1 MNIRVLRNQ
10 ISLGICVAALFIQF
24 AVFEPYI
31 YQDAFKEFT
40 EFNNNFIWMYALFF
54 AVGGV
59 IYSSL
64 CRKKLKS
71 GFYFAFWGCL
81 TTLAGVLSVSL
92 IQTLTRHL
100 KINSI
105 TIMMPLI
112 YCVILCLAAT
122 VQYAAFDGIVKKIAS
137 ENKNVVAPI
146 CAAIALAAFVLLIV
160 PYHLSYTA
168 VIIASGVLLAAS
180 AILVDDSEKNA
191 LYDLGS
197 IQNEAENC
205 GINSKVKTSFA
216 LGGLIVFT
224 FGIAILVANIRAFA
238 EYYVYRAQDLC
249 VLCIVVAVSVFA
261 GRKLYRK
268 FKEKKVLQV
277 VSAIL
282 FFISLLVMTF
292 CRGYVLTLIMSIV
305 AAAGGVIQLSY
316 ITNTLRASGFAGK
329 KNFAS
334 LSIVFIALA
343 FVLGYWTGV
352 YMTYGGGHMTDIL
365 VGIYLEPI
373 RTNSM
378 IAKGLT
384 PDSNGVYAEYSGIG
398 ERVALSYKRFAYIPS
413 SFVILISAAI
423 CEVAFVANTI
433 VEYKKKK
440 LTLLGESNRCKTDLT
455 DTEAENSSQE

>member
-10 ISLGICVAALFIQF
+10 ISLGICVAALFVQF

-112 YCVILCLAAT
+112 YCVLLCLAAT

-137 ENKNVVAPI
+137 EGRSVVAPI
-146 CAAIALAAFVLLIV
+146 CAAIALAAVVLLIV
-160 PYHLSYTA
+160 PYHLSYKA

-180 AILVDDSEKNA
+180 AILVDDSEKTA

-365 VGIYLEPI
+365 AGIYLEPI

-413 SFVILISAAI
+413 SYVFLISAAI
-423 CEVAFVANTI
+423 CEVSFVANI
-433 VEYKKKK
+433 
-440 LTLLGESNRCKTDLT
+440 LLQCFMDKVSRRPEDNR
-455 DTEAENSSQE
+455 N

>member
-10 ISLGICVAALFIQF
+10 ISLGICVAALFVQF

-71 GFYFAFWGCL
+71 GFYLAFWGCL

-112 YCVILCLAAT
+112 YCVLLCLAAT

-137 ENKNVVAPI
+137 EGRSVVAPI
-146 CAAIALAAFVLLIV
+146 CAAIVLAAVVLVIM
-160 PYHLSYTA
+160 PYHLSYKA
-168 VIIASGVLLAAS
+168 VIIASGVLLVAGAF
-180 AILVDDSEKNA
+180 LVDDSEKTV

-197 IQNEAENC
+197 
-205 GINSKVKTSFA
+205 INSKVKTSFA

-268 FKEKKVLQV
+268 FKEKKLLQA

-282 FFISLLVMTF
+282 FFISLLVITF
-292 CRGYVLTLIMSIV
+292 CSGYVLTLIMSIV
-305 AAAGGVIQLSY
+305 AAAGGVIQLSC

-365 VGIYLEPI
+365 AGIYLEPI

-378 IAKGLT
+378 IAKGLA
-384 PDSNGVYAEYSGIG
+384 PDSNGVYAEYAGIG

-413 SFVILISAAI
+413 SYVILISAAI
-423 CEVAFVANTI
+423 CEVSFVANI
-433 VEYKKKK
+433 
-440 LTLLGESNRCKTDLT
+440 LLQCFMDKVSRRPEDNR
-455 DTEAENSSQE
+455 N